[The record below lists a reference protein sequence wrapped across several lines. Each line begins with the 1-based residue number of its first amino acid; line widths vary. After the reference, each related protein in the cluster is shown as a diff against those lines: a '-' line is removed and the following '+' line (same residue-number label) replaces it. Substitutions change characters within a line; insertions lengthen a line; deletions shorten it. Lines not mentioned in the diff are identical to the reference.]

1 MSHQIPIRA
10 LSSCL
15 ATDMD
20 PDPRGRGGNARGRR
34 GKAAALGT
42 KSLVAYFARAGE
54 VQLRK
59 ANKRKVGRP
68 QKEAARIRKGSNG
81 PRANCWSDVRLS
93 EFRNGGVHARAQS
106 LHSQWRRRICNLDV
120 MGAT

>member
-1 MSHQIPIRA
+1 MQG
-10 LSSCL
+10 
-15 ATDMD
+15 
-20 PDPRGRGGNARGRR
+20 GRC

-68 QKEAARIRKGSNG
+68 QKEAARIRKGSTG

-93 EFRNGGVHARAQS
+93 EFRNGGVHARVFRLSILVPEVS
-106 LHSQWRRRICNLDV
+106 LHYETQAALSWAQHYRP
-120 MGAT
+120 